1 MCAPKCPGSE
11 VREEY
16 KEVLSTYFNRC
27 TSENDPNGDGFEQA
41 KAPAAHWRSKLL
53 NSVRCRGKIRFNGRT
68 NYSFA
73 ECCKRLYFIDKM
85 VEEGTFLC
93 FKVEYGWET
102 VTEALKHG
110 ELRI

>member
-41 KAPAAHWRSKLL
+41 KAQPHTGGQS
-53 NSVRCRGKIRFNGRT
+53 C
-68 NYSFA
+68 
-73 ECCKRLYFIDKM
+73 
-85 VEEGTFLC
+85 
-93 FKVEYGWET
+93 
-102 VTEALKHG
+102 
-110 ELRI
+110 